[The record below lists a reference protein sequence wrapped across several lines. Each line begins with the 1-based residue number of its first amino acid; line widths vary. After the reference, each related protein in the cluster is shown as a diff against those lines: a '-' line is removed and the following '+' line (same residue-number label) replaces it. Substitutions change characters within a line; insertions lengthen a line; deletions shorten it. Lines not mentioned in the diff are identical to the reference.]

1 MAFLTLLFNDR
12 LYMMVSELET
22 DHGYV
27 DLSLIVRPDM
37 RRFQALDLVL
47 EFKYL
52 GLKELGLTGEQV
64 RGTTR
69 EVLANRPAVVAKLAE
84 AAEQARRYGATLR
97 ERYGLSDLRAFAV
110 VALGVERLVWQA
122 VE

>member
-1 MAFLTLLFNDR
+1 
-12 LYMMVSELET
+12 
-22 DHGYV
+22 
-27 DLSLIVRPDM
+27 M

-64 RGTTR
+64 RGTSR
-69 EVLANRPAVVAKLAE
+69 EVLAQHSAVAAKLVE

-97 ERYGLSDLRAFAV
+97 ERYGLSDLRAFTV
-110 VALGVERLVWQA
+110 VALGVERLVWQT